1 MSFIFATHVIKY
13 VERVTNKQLLNNLR
27 KFASSSV
34 EATILDKWRKSDA
47 HFPYLGRNI
56 LVQSLVKSRDTA

>member
-1 MSFIFATHVIKY
+1 MSFIFAIHGIKY
-13 VERVTNKQLLNNLR
+13 VEHVTNKHLLNNSR

-34 EATILDKWRKSDA
+34 EATILDEWRNSDA
-47 HFPYLGRNI
+47 NFPYLRRNI